1 MGATLLGMASMPSSA
16 LACSACFG
24 RTDGNDAMAQGMNMG
39 IFTVLIVIMLVLGG
53 IAAFAVFLAVRSAR
67 MANGAPNPTFPSG
80 PSAPVSEQIPKQ
92 PLSHFHGT
100 AH

>member
-24 RTDGNDAMAQGMNMG
+24 RSDDAMAQGMNMG
-39 IFTVLIVIMLVLGG
+39 IFTLLIVIMLVLGG

-67 MANGAPNPTFPSG
+67 MANGAPNPTFPSDL
-80 PSAPVSEQIPKQ
+80 SAPVSEQIPKQ

>member
-1 MGATLLGMASMPSSA
+1 MGATVLGVASMPSST

-39 IFTVLIVIMLVLGG
+39 IFTLLVVIMLVLAG

-67 MANGAPNPTFPSG
+67 LANGAPNPTFPAG
-80 PSAPVSEQIPKQ
+80 LSAPVSEQISQ
-92 PLSHFHGT
+92 PTS
-100 AH
+100 